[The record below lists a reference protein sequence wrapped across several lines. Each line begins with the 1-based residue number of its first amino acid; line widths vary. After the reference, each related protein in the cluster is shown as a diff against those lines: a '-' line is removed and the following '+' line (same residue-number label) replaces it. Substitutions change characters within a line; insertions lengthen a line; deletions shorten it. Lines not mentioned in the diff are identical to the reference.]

1 MVWDWVNY
9 VNLHSDPGET
19 NRTDPTVCQ
28 VTSAPLTAHLVLT
41 WRTSQP
47 EVRKG
52 GKRCSKNPPPRRQ
65 NCSKNGT
72 LASLTNVFVVS
83 HCCFDILRFFFQER
97 LQTLKSTM
105 FLLLLGMSKKVRYA
119 WLSPLILRFCI
130 CLCCQPVLHRDFCDF
145 NGASKKQL
153 SRTMM
158 VPPSTHCIPDV
169 LANSV
174 VVFFHV
180 CQISWN
186 MFEQKR

>member
-83 HCCFDILRFFFQER
+83 HCCFDILRFFFKNGFKLWKHHVFAVVGYVKKSQVCLAKSSNPPFLYMFVLSTR
-97 LQTLKSTM
+97 VTPGFLWLQRCLEKAVIQNNDGSTLHT
-105 FLLLLGMSKKVRYA
+105 
-119 WLSPLILRFCI
+119 
-130 CLCCQPVLHRDFCDF
+130 LH
-145 NGASKKQL
+145 
-153 SRTMM
+153 SRC
-158 VPPSTHCIPDV
+158 VG
-169 LANSV
+169 
-174 VVFFHV
+174 
-180 CQISWN
+180 
-186 MFEQKR
+186 